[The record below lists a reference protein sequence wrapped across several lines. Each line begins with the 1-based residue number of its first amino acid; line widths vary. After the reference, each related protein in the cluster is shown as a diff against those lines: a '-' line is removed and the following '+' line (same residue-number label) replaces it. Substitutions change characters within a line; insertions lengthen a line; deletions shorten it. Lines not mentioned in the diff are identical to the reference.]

1 MKYNENEIKE
11 MIKEKLYNF
20 NTPLWNVMIPYDEEN
35 LEFLENTFKDEIAE
49 EVLYNN
55 NTNLNFEDIIDKVTN
70 IFLEEY
76 KDDIWEAKYD
86 AFEKLVQKALN
97 EVIKEKHLTN
107 IDLDDLD
114 DGDFVD
120 NIFEDYW
127 DLQELDYDIEN
138 TLKTI
143 RENHRI

>member
-1 MKYNENEIKE
+1 M
-11 MIKEKLYNF
+11 
-20 NTPLWNVMIPYDEEN
+20 T
-35 LEFLENTFKDEIAE
+35 
-49 EVLYNN
+49 
-55 NTNLNFEDIIDKVTN
+55 
-70 IFLEEY
+70 
-76 KDDIWEAKYD
+76 
-86 AFEKLVQKALN
+86 EKLVQKALN